1 VQIDLMVRA
10 FRSGYYFNKIKMLK
24 KIYQLFKSGSA
35 EVDAP
40 RTVILH
46 GHIFK
51 NAGSTFDWS
60 LERNF
65 GAGFCDHRD
74 DMDMRKGGAD
84 YLAGYLAVN
93 STLNAL
99 SSHHL
104 CSSSPKV
111 DGVKIV
117 PCYFFR
123 HPIARVRSVYDFE
136 HKQPEETPGSI
147 HAKKY
152 NFEEYVSWRMR
163 MDVNPTIRDYQL
175 RYCLPKSYDFSAIDE
190 ETYGLVTQRL
200 AESALIGVV
209 ERYDES
215 IVVFEESLRE
225 YFPELD
231 LSYVI
236 QNIGANG
243 RSNRTA
249 EEKASE
255 VLRDLGEGSDALLA
269 ENQYDLALYEF
280 CNKELDKRVSQISGF
295 DRKLIEFKERCNRL

>member
-1 VQIDLMVRA
+1 
-10 FRSGYYFNKIKMLK
+10 MLK

-40 RTVILH
+40 RAVILH

-84 YLAGYLAVN
+84 YLADYLAVN

-104 CSSSPKV
+104 CSPPPKSESINLV
-111 DGVKIV
+111 RV
-117 PCYFFR
+117 FLFR

-136 HKQPEETPGSI
+136 RKQPEVTPGSI
-147 HAKKY
+147 YANKY
-152 NFEEYVSWRMR
+152 NFSEYVSWRMR
-163 MDVNPTIRDYQL
+163 PEVNPTIRNYQL
-175 RYCLPKSYDFSAIDE
+175 RYCLPGKHGRSELNDSDLDQVYQDISSCA
-190 ETYGLVTQRL
+190 LV
-200 AESALIGVV
+200 GVV
-209 ERYDES
+209 DRYDES
-215 IVVFEESLRE
+215 MVVFEESLRAL
-225 YFPELD
+225 FPNID

-236 QNIGANG
+236 QNVSGKSAA
-243 RSNRTA
+243 SKSS
-249 EEKASE
+249 EEKSGD
-255 VLRDLGEGSDALLA
+255 VLNEIGTISSLLLD
-269 ENQYDLALYEF
+269 NNRLDMKLYELS
-280 CNKELDKRVSQISGF
+280 NDLLDSRI
-295 DRKLIEFKERCNRL
+295 KLISNFEKKLMAFGLRCAKLCKNIG